1 MTLDLI
7 THSLRYQVTKG
18 TWGKGQEK
26 RVRKMESI
34 GENVSLTQQVQ
45 NQARLESEQESQCEE
60 KAILKQK
67 TFSVTGQS

>member
-1 MTLDLI
+1 
-7 THSLRYQVTKG
+7 
-18 TWGKGQEK
+18 
-26 RVRKMESI
+26 MESI